1 MLQIWGFYE
10 SDIGPQKQH
19 LIEKISL
26 ILKMWIF
33 ENRIAKNSYWS
44 QSLDFEKKILKKKL
58 ILDLKTILEKIFL
71 RIKKLNFYKN
81 RTHNYK
87 IFFLKSKLFKNILT
101 FFFFE
106 HNFKKSFNFKK
117 SGVLTVFFTIFKESH
132 VLFFLL
138 QIYD

>member
-44 QSLDFEKKILKKKL
+44 QSLDFEKKN
-58 ILDLKTILEKIFL
+58 
-71 RIKKLNFYKN
+71 IKKNLY
-81 RTHNYK
+81 
-87 IFFLKSKLFKNILT
+87 
-101 FFFFE
+101 
-106 HNFKKSFNFKK
+106 
-117 SGVLTVFFTIFKESH
+117 
-132 VLFFLL
+132 
-138 QIYD
+138 